1 MEREEM
7 REEEIIEVKIGREVD
22 KETLKEEEEGEEEE
36 VVMITGREVRD
47 KRDNQAK
54 IMIQTK
60 MLIQVR
66 IKILMNKMHLGI
78 QIMIQNMINAEIITM
93 IMTILERETHINKNL
108 TMGIV
113 RSKEG
118 SVKMDSKKEVK
129 NKKHHLTLTQIIE
142 NFM

>member
-22 KETLKEEEEGEEEE
+22 KEISKEEEEGEEEE

-47 KRDNQAK
+47 NQAK

-60 MLIQVR
+60 MLIQVK
-66 IKILMNKMHLGI
+66 IKIRMNKMHLGI
-78 QIMIQNMINAEIITM
+78 QIKIQNMKTAEIITM
-93 IMTILERETHINKNL
+93 IMTILERETHINKDS
-108 TMGIV
+108 TVGIV

-129 NKKHHLTLTQIIE
+129 NKKHHPTLTQIIE

>member
-1 MEREEM
+1 
-7 REEEIIEVKIGREVD
+7 
-22 KETLKEEEEGEEEE
+22 
-36 VVMITGREVRD
+36 
-47 KRDNQAK
+47 
-54 IMIQTK
+54 
-60 MLIQVR
+60 
-66 IKILMNKMHLGI
+66 MNKMNLGI